1 MAADPNP
8 LATMIDVFFNGR
20 PAPGA
25 VPQTIRVKLN
35 STQIGE
41 LIQGKS
47 LQFQAGPIAIELV
60 AAKK

>member
-8 LATMIDVFFNGR
+8 IATIMDVFFNGR

-25 VPQTIRVKLN
+25 LPQTIRVKLN
-35 STQIGE
+35 SAQIGE
-41 LIQGKS
+41 IMQGKS
-47 LQFQAGPIAIELV
+47 LTFQAGPVAIELV